1 MARTNKRSKISEIET
16 MKTTERSNVSKNW
29 FFEKINK
36 VDRCLAQLT
45 KRRKEKT
52 RTDEASPSAI

>member
-52 RTDEASPSAI
+52 